1 MSTGTLS
8 PNTIGGALADAT
20 AKLTAAKIDA
30 PKLVAQMLLAH
41 MLGVPRANIFA
52 YPQKQ
57 TLQSHQLTTFRGL
70 LNRCI
75 AGEPVAYVVGH
86 IEFYALDF
94 LTDRRALIPRPET
107 EHLVELALAR
117 VKPQTL
123 APALRSGASAGVSN
137 PKYQIVD
144 VGTGCGCIV
153 ISLATH
159 LPNTRFVA
167 TDASGDALALAHEN
181 ARRHKVNARIQFL
194 RGDLLAPVPGRVDGV
209 VANLP
214 YVTTPEWQN
223 LPRHIREHEPRTALD
238 GGPDGLDL
246 IRRLFSQA
254 PRYVKPD
261 GWLLLEIGATQGP
274 AISALARQAFP
285 LAAVNLHR
293 DYAGLARVVE
303 IQFRA
308 VPGIKIK

>member
-1 MSTGTLS
+1 M
-8 PNTIGGALADAT
+8 IGGALADAT
-20 AKLTAAKIDA
+20 AKLIAAKIDA

-41 MLGVPRANIFA
+41 ALGVPRANIFA

-57 TLQSHQLTTFRGL
+57 PLQPHQLTTFRGL

-75 AGEPVAYVVGH
+75 SGEPVAYIVGH
-86 IEFYALDF
+86 AEFYALDF
-94 LTDRRALIPRPET
+94 LTDHRALIPRPET
-107 EHLVELALAR
+107 EQLVELVLAR
-117 VKPQTL
+117 VKSQ
-123 APALRSGASAGVSN
+123 SSN
-137 PKYQIVD
+137 SKYQIVD

-159 LPNTRFVA
+159 LPDLRLMA
-167 TDASGDALALAHEN
+167 TDISGDALALAHEN
-181 ARRHKVNARIQFL
+181 ARRHKVNSRIQFL
-194 RGDLLAPVPGRVDGV
+194 RGDLLAPVPGRMDGV
-209 VANLP
+209 IANLP
-214 YVTTPEWQN
+214 YVTTAEWQN
-223 LPRHIREHEPRTALD
+223 LPRHIREQEPRVALD

-261 GWLLLEIGATQGP
+261 GWLMLEIGATQGS
-274 AISALARQAFP
+274 AVSALARQAFS

-293 DYAGLARVVE
+293 DYAGLTRVVE

-308 VPGIKIK
+308 VPGLKIK

>member
-20 AKLTAAKIDA
+20 AKLTTAKIDA

-41 MLGVPRANIFA
+41 ALGVPRANIFA

-57 TLQSHQLTTFRGL
+57 ALQSHQLTTFRGFI
-70 LNRCI
+70 NRCI
-75 AGEPVAYVVGH
+75 SGEPVAYVVGH
-86 IEFYALDF
+86 TEFYALDF

-107 EHLVELALAR
+107 EHLVELVLAR
-117 VKPQTL
+117 VKSQT
-123 APALRSGASAGVSN
+123 SN
-137 PKYQIVD
+137 VKFQMVD

-153 ISLATH
+153 VSLATH
-159 LPNTRFVA
+159 LPDLRFIA
-167 TDASGDALALAHEN
+167 TDTSGDALALAHEN
-181 ARRHKVNARIQFL
+181 ARRNKVNSRIQFL
-194 RGDLLAPVPGRVDGV
+194 RGDLLAPVPGRMDGV

-214 YVTTPEWQN
+214 YVTTAEWQN
-223 LPRHIREHEPRTALD
+223 LPRHIREHEPRVALD

-246 IRRLFSQA
+246 FRRLFSQA

-261 GWLLLEIGATQGP
+261 GWLMLEIGATQGP
-274 AISALARQAFP
+274 AVSALARQAFP
-285 LAAVNLHR
+285 LAAVDLHR
-293 DYAGLARVVE
+293 DYAGLTRVVE